1 MKGKSTTKAIESDE
15 SDDEDPEYLFPED
28 QFFAKGEGIIE
39 YKQEVDISSTV
50 KKPKTGGL

>member
-39 YKQEVDISSTV
+39 YK
-50 KKPKTGGL
+50 